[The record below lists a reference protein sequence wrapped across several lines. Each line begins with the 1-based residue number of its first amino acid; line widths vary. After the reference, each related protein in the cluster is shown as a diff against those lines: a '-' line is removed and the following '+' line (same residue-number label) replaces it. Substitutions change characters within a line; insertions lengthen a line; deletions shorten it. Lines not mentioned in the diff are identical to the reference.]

1 MDWIVGEGARILSMS
16 LGLRGFHAEFQPLM
30 QALRNRGILPVIAVG
45 NEGPGTSRSPG
56 NYDIVLSVGASSN
69 QDEVAD
75 FSSSQRFVRT
85 GDPLVPD
92 LVAPGVDTL
101 SALPGGE
108 FGEFSGSSMATPHIA
123 GLAAL
128 LWQAKPGATVD
139 EIEAAILKSCKR
151 PASMPAARANR
162 GVPDA
167 VAALALLL
175 GSPTRKAGKKTA
187 RKRSAKKSKVTKK
200 VK

>member
-1 MDWIVGEGARILSMS
+1 
-16 LGLRGFHAEFQPLM
+16 
-30 QALRNRGILPVIAVG
+30 
-45 NEGPGTSRSPG
+45 
-56 NYDIVLSVGASSN
+56 
-69 QDEVAD
+69 
-75 FSSSQRFVRT
+75 
-85 GDPLVPD
+85 
-92 LVAPGVDTL
+92 VDTL
-101 SALPGGE
+101 SALPGGQ

-128 LWQAKPGATVD
+128 LWQAKPGATVE

-167 VAALALLL
+167 VAALALLQ
-175 GSPTRKAGKKTA
+175 GVSPAKKGGKKTA
-187 RKRSAKKSKVTKK
+187 RKKSAKKSKVTKK